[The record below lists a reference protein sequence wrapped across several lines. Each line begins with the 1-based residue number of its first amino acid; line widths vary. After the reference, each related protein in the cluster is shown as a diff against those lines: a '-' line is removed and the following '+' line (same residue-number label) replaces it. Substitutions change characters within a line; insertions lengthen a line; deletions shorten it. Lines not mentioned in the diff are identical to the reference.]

1 MISITALQKRVS
13 LLEGR
18 SSEPDLVEMVLATLG
33 DEDLE
38 VLQEASELNAAG
50 YTAKEISS
58 MMGERWL
65 TYEVAAAHF
74 QEGYQKAVD
83 ALSSKGK
90 PKGKNRPLDKTYKG
104 FSCRTV

>member
-1 MISITALQKRVS
+1 MIAITALCRRLDK
-13 LLEGR
+13 LEDR
-18 SSEPDLVEMVLATLG
+18 PTTEPDLVEMVLAALE

-38 VLQEASELNAAG
+38 VLLEASELNAAG
-50 YTAKEISS
+50 YTAEEISS

-65 TYEVAAAHF
+65 TYEVAAVHF

-90 PKGKNRPLDKTYKG
+90 PKEKKQAP
-104 FSCRTV
+104 